1 LRNLVEQA
9 GYTGPIEVE
18 IFNRALW
25 DADPDTVLAQVIDRF
40 EKFV

>member
-1 LRNLVEQA
+1 
-9 GYTGPIEVE
+9 VE

-25 DADPDTVLAQVIDRF
+25 DSDPDWVLAQVIERF